1 MKSVRPYSRAGQQKE
16 YALTRN
22 YVALGEYLQEMR
34 IKANMTQREV
44 SLQLGYSSAQFISNF
59 ERGISSPPL
68 KKLKELIR
76 MYRMPVE
83 RVMSLVLEGEREVLV
98 AALRSN
104 GPGRRPSARV

>member
-1 MKSVRPYSRAGQQKE
+1 MKSRANFKPQRE

-34 IKANMTQREV
+34 IKSDLTQREV
-44 SLQLGYSSAQFISNF
+44 SLELGYSSAQFISNF

-76 MYRMPVE
+76 MYKMPIE
-83 RVMSLVLEGEREVLV
+83 KVMGLVLEGEREVLV
-98 AALRSN
+98 AALRN
-104 GPGRRPSARV
+104 APARRSGASARA

>member
-1 MKSVRPYSRAGQQKE
+1 MKNRANFKPQRE

-34 IKANMTQREV
+34 IKSDLTQREV
-44 SLQLGYSSAQFISNF
+44 SLELGYSSAQFISNF

-76 MYRMPVE
+76 MYKMPIE
-83 RVMSLVLEGEREVLV
+83 KVMGLVLEGEREVLV
-98 AALRSN
+98 AALRNAPS
-104 GPGRRPSARV
+104 RRSGASARA